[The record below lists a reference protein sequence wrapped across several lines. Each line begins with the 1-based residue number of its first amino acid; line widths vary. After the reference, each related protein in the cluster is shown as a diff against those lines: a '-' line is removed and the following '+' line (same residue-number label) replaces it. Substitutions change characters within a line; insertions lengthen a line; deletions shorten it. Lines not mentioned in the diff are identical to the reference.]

1 MKTTEAFKAMGPVY
15 AAQYGFVFGAG
26 AAEPNPYDVG
36 TQQHVTFMEQ
46 IEKLTREQQAKF
58 DDPTPEGMAYS
69 DFIESINDNPYCLG
83 SEQCEQYARE
93 MESLMLSN
101 RFREQS

>member
-1 MKTTEAFKAMGPVY
+1 MITPEAKVMTPRFY
-15 AAQYGFVFGAG
+15 AQYAFVFGAG
-26 AAEPNPYDVG
+26 TPAVNPYEAG
-36 TQQHVTFMEQ
+36 TQAHATFIEE

-83 SEQCEQYARE
+83 SEQFEQYARE
-93 MESLMLSN
+93 MESLMLNS
-101 RFREQS
+101 RFKEQS

>member
-1 MKTTEAFKAMGPVY
+1 MKATEAFKALGPVY
-15 AAQYGFVFGAG
+15 AAQYAFVFGD
-26 AAEPNPYDVG
+26 PSVNPYTVG
-36 TQQHVTFMEQ
+36 TQQHTTYMEQ

-58 DDPTPEGMAYS
+58 DDPTPEGMAYG

-83 SEQCEQYARE
+83 SEQFEQYARE

-101 RFREQS
+101 RFKERS